1 MANLNLMT
9 MGMDYHM
16 VIQIINQQH
25 DYKRMVKVLI
35 LIMILTLLLIVGYL
49 HKELKQE
56 IGRI

>member
-1 MANLNLMT
+1 MT